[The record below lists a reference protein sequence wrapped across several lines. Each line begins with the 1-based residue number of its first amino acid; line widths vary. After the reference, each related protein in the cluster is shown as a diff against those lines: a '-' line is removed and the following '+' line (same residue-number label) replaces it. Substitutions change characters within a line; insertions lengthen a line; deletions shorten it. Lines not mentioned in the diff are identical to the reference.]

1 MPRSV
6 LRRTEPLKQTHP
18 ALPEASASLSAL
30 LARQAYSW
38 ALRLGTPAY
47 LAKLWQR
54 GGREPLYRHAIG
66 ERFGLHLPPIAP
78 GAVWLHAVSLGET
91 RAAAALIAALRAQRP
106 GLRLLLTHGT
116 ATGREAGQALLREGD
131 QQVWLPFDTPG
142 AVRRFLRRAQPAL
155 GVLMETEIW
164 PNLLHA
170 TAARQLPMV
179 LANARLSEKSA
190 RQGRRLSLLMRP
202 AADALTLVLAQ
213 TEADAQRLRMA
224 GGADV
229 RVCGNLKY
237 DLQPDGA
244 QLAQGRAWRAS
255 LSRPVVAAVN
265 TREGEEE
272 ALLARWAIW
281 PAPRP
286 QLLLV
291 PRHPQ
296 RFDAVAE
303 LIRQKGLS
311 VSRRSQWS
319 GAPPADGAVQDDVW
333 LGDSLGEMA
342 LYYGL
347 SDVALLGGSFA
358 PLGGHNLIESAAC
371 GCPIILGPS
380 TFNFAQAAEGALA
393 AGAAW
398 RASDWDDA
406 LGQVRQLLAA
416 PQRLREAAG
425 RATAFA
431 SAHRGAAARMAS
443 AILALLPAA
452 TPPRG

>member
-1 MPRSV
+1 M
-6 LRRTEPLKQTHP
+6 
-18 ALPEASASLSAL
+18 

-38 ALRLGTPAY
+38 VLRLGTPAY

-54 GGREPLYRHAIG
+54 GGREPLYRHAMG
-66 ERFGLHLPPIAP
+66 ERFGLQLPPVAP
-78 GAVWLHAVSLGET
+78 GALWLHAVSLGET
-91 RAAAALIAALRAQRP
+91 RAAAALIDALRAQRP

-131 QQVWLPFDTPG
+131 QQLWLPFDTPG
-142 AVRRFLRRAQPAL
+142 AVHRFLRHARPCL

-170 TAARQLPMV
+170 TAARRLPMV

-202 AADALTLVLAQ
+202 AADALNLVLAQ
-213 TEADAQRLRMA
+213 TEADAQRLRAA
-224 GGADV
+224 GAADV

-237 DLQPDGA
+237 DLQPDEA
-244 QLAQGRAWRAS
+244 QLTRGRAWRAG

-272 ALLARWAIW
+272 ALLARWAAW
-281 PAPRP
+281 APPRP

-303 LIRQKGLS
+303 MVRHQGLS
-311 VSRRSQWS
+311 VSRRSQWGEAS
-319 GAPPADGAVQDDVW
+319 PLEAAGEADVW

-398 RASDWDDA
+398 RAPDWEDA
-406 LGQVRQLLAA
+406 LAQVRQLLAA
-416 PQRLREAAG
+416 PERLREAAE

-431 SAHRGAAARMAS
+431 SAHRGAATRMAS
-443 AILALLPAA
+443 AIVGLLPPTA
-452 TPPRG
+452 PLRG

>member
-1 MPRSV
+1 MRQA
-6 LRRTEPLKQTHP
+6 RT
-18 ALPEASASLSAL
+18 SLSAF

-38 ALRLGTPAY
+38 VLRLGTPAY

-54 GGREPLYRHAIG
+54 GGREPLYRHAMG
-66 ERFGLHLPPIAP
+66 ERFGLHLPTMAP
-78 GAVWLHAVSLGET
+78 GALWLHAVSLGET
-91 RAAAALIAALRAQRP
+91 RAAAALIDALRTQRP

-131 QQVWLPFDTPG
+131 QQLWLPFDTPG
-142 AVRRFLRRAQPAL
+142 AVHRFLRQARPCL

-170 TAARQLPMV
+170 AAARRLPMV

-202 AADALTLVLAQ
+202 AADALNLVLAQ
-213 TEADAQRLRMA
+213 TEADAQRLRAA
-224 GGADV
+224 GAADV

-237 DLQPDGA
+237 DLQPDED
-244 QLAQGRAWRAS
+244 QLACGRAWRAG

-272 ALLARWAIW
+272 VLLDRWAAW
-281 PAPRP
+281 SVPRP

-303 LIRQKGLS
+303 MVRRRGLT
-311 VSRRSQWS
+311 VSRRSQWEEAS
-319 GAPPADGAVQDDVW
+319 PAKAAGEADVW

-347 SDVALLGGSFA
+347 SDLALLGGSFA

-380 TFNFAQAAEGALA
+380 TFNFAQAAEGALT

-398 RASDWDDA
+398 RARDWDDA
-406 LGQVRQLLAA
+406 LGQVRQLLVA
-416 PQRLREAAG
+416 PQRLREAAEQ
-425 RATAFA
+425 ATAFA
-431 SAHRGAAARMAS
+431 AAHRGAAARMAS
-443 AILALLPAA
+443 AIVDLLPRT
-452 TPPRG
+452 TPLRG

>member
-1 MPRSV
+1 M
-6 LRRTEPLKQTHP
+6 
-18 ALPEASASLSAL
+18 

-38 ALRLGTPAY
+38 VLRLGTPAY
-47 LAKLWQR
+47 LVKLWQR
-54 GGREPLYRHAIG
+54 GGREPLYRHAMG
-66 ERFGLHLPPIAP
+66 ERFGLHLPPVAP
-78 GAVWLHAVSLGET
+78 GALWLHAVSLGET
-91 RAAAALIAALRAQRP
+91 RAAAALIDALRAQRP

-116 ATGREAGQALLREGD
+116 ATGREAGRALLREGD
-131 QQVWLPFDTPG
+131 HQLWLPFDTPG
-142 AVRRFLRRAQPAL
+142 AVHRFLRHARPCL

-170 TAARQLPMV
+170 TAARRLPMV

-202 AADALTLVLAQ
+202 AADALNLVLAQ
-213 TEADAQRLRMA
+213 TEADAQRLRAA
-224 GGADV
+224 GAADV

-237 DLQPDGA
+237 DLQPDEA
-244 QLAQGRAWRAS
+244 QLTRGRAWRAG

-272 ALLARWAIW
+272 ALLARWAAW
-281 PAPRP
+281 APPRP

-303 LIRQKGLS
+303 MVRHQGLS
-311 VSRRSQWS
+311 VSRRSQWGEAS
-319 GAPPADGAVQDDVW
+319 PVEAAGEADVW

-347 SDVALLGGSFA
+347 SDMALLGGSFA

-398 RASDWDDA
+398 RAHDWDDA
-406 LGQVRQLLAA
+406 LAQVWQLLAA
-416 PQRLREAAG
+416 PKRLHEAAE
-425 RATAFA
+425 RAVAFA
-431 SAHRGAAARMAS
+431 SAHRGAATRMAQ
-443 AILALLPAA
+443 AIVGLQPPTAA
-452 TPPRG
+452 HPRG